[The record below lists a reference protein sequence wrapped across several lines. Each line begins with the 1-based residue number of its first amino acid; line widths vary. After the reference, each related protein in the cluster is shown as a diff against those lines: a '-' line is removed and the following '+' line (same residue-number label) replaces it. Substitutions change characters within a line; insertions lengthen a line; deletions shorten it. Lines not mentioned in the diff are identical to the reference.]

1 VESDPIHHNRKA
13 MLDIMKTFPGL
24 ICGEQNPVGPAHP
37 YWQYGNIVNGTKQID
52 PVLHFGCFVLGFQRT
67 DIIDY
72 VCEHMKTKPEVA
84 ESFYCDDTLKLNDI
98 TWSLAERLHG
108 MTGFN
113 SIFALSGSDANEGAV
128 KLASAYQKQMGQT
141 KRYRIVSFEDS
152 YHGSTFLNYSMG
164 DSMLKDPFYT
174 LRPYDS
180 VKRLPRD
187 FAVSDHDWS
196 DVICVIVETCPYGDG
211 LKPSSAEFWG
221 KIKEIQ
227 QQGVLVIVDDIF
239 IGGGKTG
246 TVFGWQ
252 TLPIT
257 PDITTQGKAIT
268 AGYFPL
274 SITMYNNKIAE
285 ALPDKFNWD
294 HGFTYSFSLP
304 GILSCNKYLDI
315 LEQENILQQHQS
327 VIAKAHAIFAAQDY
341 KVLGEYGTILQIKRK
356 KDKHFLVLPI
366 NATDEYFSVLEE
378 HLR

>member
-1 VESDPIHHNRKA
+1 MESDPIHHNRKA

-24 ICGEQNPVGPAHP
+24 ICGEQNPVGPAQP

-72 VCEHMKTKPEVA
+72 VCEHMKIKPEVA

-98 TWSLAERLHG
+98 TWSLAERIHG

-187 FAVSDHDWS
+187 FAVSEHDWS
-196 DVICVIVETCPYGDG
+196 DVMCVIVETCPYGDG
-211 LKPSSAEFWG
+211 LKPSSADFWS

-274 SITMYNNKIAE
+274 SITMYNKRIAE

-327 VIAKAHAIFAAQDY
+327 VIAKAHTIFAAQDY

>member
-1 VESDPIHHNRKA
+1 MESDPIHHDRKA
-13 MLDIMKTFPGL
+13 TLDIMKTFPGL
-24 ICGEQNPVGPAHP
+24 ICGEQNPVGPAQP

-72 VCEHMKTKPEVA
+72 VCEHMKIKPEVA

-98 TWSLAERLHG
+98 TWSLAERIHG

-187 FAVSDHDWS
+187 FAVSEHDWS
-196 DVICVIVETCPYGDG
+196 DVMCVIVETCPYGDG
-211 LKPSSAEFWG
+211 LKPSSADFWS

-227 QQGVLVIVDDIF
+227 EQGVLVIVDDIF

-274 SITMYNNKIAE
+274 SITMYNKRIAE

>member
-1 VESDPIHHNRKA
+1 

-24 ICGEQNPVGPAHP
+24 ICGEQNPVGPAQP

-187 FAVSDHDWS
+187 FAVSEHDWS
-196 DVICVIVETCPYGDG
+196 DVMCVIVETCPYGDG
-211 LKPSSAEFWG
+211 LKPSSADFWS

-274 SITMYNNKIAE
+274 SITMYNKRIAE

>member
-1 VESDPIHHNRKA
+1 MAGDPIHHNRKA

-24 ICGEQNPVGPAHP
+24 ICGEQNPVGPAQP

-187 FAVSDHDWS
+187 FAVSEHDWS
-196 DVICVIVETCPYGDG
+196 DVMCVIVETCPYGDG
-211 LKPSSAEFWG
+211 LKPSSADFWS

-274 SITMYNNKIAE
+274 SITMYNKRIAE

>member
-1 VESDPIHHNRKA
+1 VESDPIHHDRKA

-24 ICGEQNPVGPAHP
+24 ICGEQNPVGPAQP

-72 VCEHMKTKPEVA
+72 VCEHMKIKPEVA

-98 TWSLAERLHG
+98 TWSLAERIHG

-187 FAVSDHDWS
+187 FAVSEHDWS
-196 DVICVIVETCPYGDG
+196 DVMCVIVETCPYGDG
-211 LKPSSAEFWG
+211 LKPSSADFWS

-274 SITMYNNKIAE
+274 SITMYNKRIAE

>member
-1 VESDPIHHNRKA
+1 MESDPIHHDRKA

-24 ICGEQNPVGPAHP
+24 ICGEQNPVGPAQP

-72 VCEHMKTKPEVA
+72 VCEHMKIKPEVA

-98 TWSLAERLHG
+98 TWSLAERIHG

-187 FAVSDHDWS
+187 FAVSEHDWS
-196 DVICVIVETCPYGDG
+196 DVMCVIVETCPYGDG
-211 LKPSSAEFWG
+211 LKPSSADFWS

-274 SITMYNNKIAE
+274 SITMYNKRIAE